1 MRVLRAL
8 QDRMRRALACRARL
22 DVVCADL
29 GSTPLR
35 LVRTARTHAQL
46 AFMASFRRTHPPP
59 FAKLALLVASPLC
72 LDPVCVL
79 PATLVPTRS
88 KRKVGAEKHVTGW
101 TYQEA
106 ITMLE
111 PLQLASRFVLVVLVL
126 VLFRGLLCLF
136 PLVIDTVCNKGSRF
150 DRLLKQ

>member
-35 LVRTARTHAQL
+35 LVRTARLHAQFAL
-46 AFMASFRRTHPPP
+46 MASFRQTHHPP
-59 FAKLALLVASPLC
+59 FAKLALLVASPLF
-72 LDPVCVL
+72 LDPACVL
-79 PATLVPTRS
+79 PATLVPTRY

-106 ITMLE
+106 ITM
-111 PLQLASRFVLVVLVL
+111 SRCNLHLR
-126 VLFRGLLCLF
+126 LFLLFWFLSFSGGLMHLLT
-136 PLVIDTVCNKGSRF
+136 LVIDAVCNMGSRF
-150 DRLLKQ
+150 DRH